1 MGFFLPIRN
10 RILQSLTFLPVSLK
24 QNFPA
29 VCRCFTFT
37 TSRRWAELTDSKAFY
52 PEIKIKNDNK
62 TKKRAGKD
70 KSPFKPFSAFVAGSS
85 KMRAMCNTNNA
96 VAGDSFTPFNTIS
109 PPDTPLSAKE
119 WEKLKEESQ
128 HIKRFEDV
136 MFDSMINN
144 RSPVNV
150 AKSLLVAVAKR
161 DGDVEYSYLV
171 KYLSLCVFHKDK
183 GEIYD
188 IYNIM
193 KAKYKSLEA
202 SAYSLLIKGLNDS
215 PHWKDILA
223 LLEKLKKV
231 SFHSRQNYGDCIEGA
246 LLNQERSLAFELF
259 HEMAAENMTPALT
272 TIKLFF
278 DFCQPGKDDH
288 LKNKCIDILYYLR
301 ENQMYPD
308 ESLVLSIKQWFES
321 IPGENWKGNLT
332 SMNNS
337 NRQCPSCGHLLEDI
351 NLSEEEF
358 INVKEKIKRDVIE
371 GSDIFRNTS
380 PQELERFQRF
390 VSEHPPFDVAIDGL
404 NVAKLSAV
412 NPSSKTLLD
421 VVVYLAQRYHRLLVL
436 GRRHMLKNS
445 FQWKKRDMDYM
456 QSKADFFF
464 ADNMS
469 KDDPFLLYATF
480 HSGGHCMMVTRDL
493 LRDHKAVLSD
503 TVTRR
508 LFFKWQRGHQMVVS
522 SYIPGKILT
531 FEDALPYD
539 TVVQTDG
546 NTWHIPYDDNLS
558 KRVSY
563 EIPGKWLC
571 LQKQNK

>member
-1 MGFFLPIRN
+1 MGFFLPKTN
-10 RILQSLTFLPVSLK
+10 WVLQTFVSTK

-29 VCRCFTFT
+29 VCRCFTST
-37 TSRRWAELTDSKAFY
+37 TSCRWAESTDPKAFHQ
-52 PEIKIKNDNK
+52 EIKIKDDIM
-62 TKKRAGKD
+62 TKKTGK
-70 KSPFKPFSAFVAGSS
+70 KRFAPKPFSAFVAGSS
-85 KMRAMCNTNNA
+85 KMRAMYNTNNA
-96 VAGDSFTPFNTIS
+96 VANDSSS
-109 PPDTPLSAKE
+109 PLNIVSTPDTPLSAKE
-119 WEKLKEESQ
+119 WEKLKEEYQ
-128 HIKRFEDV
+128 HFKKFEDV
-136 MFDSMINN
+136 MFDSMVHNH
-144 RSPVNV
+144 SPVDV

-161 DGDVEYSYLV
+161 DGDIEYSYLV
-171 KYLSLCVFHKDK
+171 KYLTLCVFHKDI

-202 SAYSLLIKGLNDS
+202 SAYSLLIKGLS
-215 PHWKDILA
+215 VSSHWKETLV
-223 LLEKLKKV
+223 LLEKVKKV

-246 LLNQERSLAFELF
+246 LLNQERNLAFELF
-259 HEMAAENMTPALT
+259 HEMVAENLIPASA

-278 DFCQPGKDDH
+278 DFCQPVKDDH

-301 ENQMYPD
+301 ENQIYPD
-308 ESLVLSIKQWFES
+308 ESLMLSVKQWFES

-332 SMNNS
+332 SMNNNS
-337 NRQCPSCGHLLEDI
+337 RQCPSCGHLLEDI

-358 INVKEKIKRDVIE
+358 INVKDKIKKDVIE
-371 GSDIFRNTS
+371 GTDIFRNTS

-390 VSEHPPFDVAIDGL
+390 VNEHPPFDVVIDGL
-404 NVAKLSAV
+404 NVARTTPL

-421 VVVYLAQRYHRLLVL
+421 VVVYLAQKYHRLLVL

-445 FQWKKRDMDYM
+445 FQWKKRDMDDM
-456 QSKADFFF
+456 QKKADFFF
-464 ADNMS
+464 TDNMS

-480 HSGGHCMMVTRDL
+480 HSGGHCMLVTRDL
-493 LRDHKAVLSD
+493 LRDHRAVLSD
-503 TVTRR
+503 NVTRR

-522 SYIPGKILT
+522 SYVPGKILT

-571 LQKQNK
+571 LQKK

>member
-1 MGFFLPIRN
+1 MGFFLPKRN
-10 RILQSLTFLPVSLK
+10 WVLHTLTFLSVSK

-29 VCRCFTFT
+29 VCRCFTST
-37 TSRRWAELTDSKAFY
+37 TSCRWAESTYPKDFH
-52 PEIKIKNDNK
+52 PEIKIKDGNM
-62 TKKRAGKD
+62 TKKKAGKD
-70 KSPFKPFSAFVAGSS
+70 RVAPKLFSAFMAGSS
-85 KMRAMCNTNNA
+85 KMRAIQNTNNA
-96 VAGDSFTPFNTIS
+96 VANDSFSPLNTVS

-119 WEKLKEESQ
+119 WEKLKEEHQ
-128 HIKRFEDV
+128 HLKKFEDV

-144 RSPVNV
+144 HSPVDV

-161 DGDVEYSYLV
+161 DGDIEYSYLV
-171 KYLSLCVFHKDK
+171 KYLTLCVFHKNV

-202 SAYSLLIKGLNDS
+202 SAYSLLIKGLS
-215 PHWKDILA
+215 ETPHWRETLV
-223 LLEKLKKV
+223 LLEKVKKV

-246 LLNQERSLAFELF
+246 LLNQERNLAFELF
-259 HEMAAENMTPALT
+259 HEMVAENLIPALT

-278 DFCQPGKDDH
+278 DFCQPVKDDH

-301 ENQMYPD
+301 ENEIYPD
-308 ESLVLSIKQWFES
+308 ESLMLSIKQWFES

-332 SMNNS
+332 SMNKS
-337 NRQCPSCGHLLEDI
+337 RQCPSCGHLLEDI

-358 INVKEKIKRDVIE
+358 INVKEKIKKDVIE
-371 GSDIFRNTS
+371 GTDIFRNTS
-380 PQELERFQRF
+380 PQELECFQRF
-390 VSEHPPFDVAIDGL
+390 VNEHPPFDVVIDGL
-404 NVAKLSAV
+404 NVAKTSPL

-421 VVVYLAQRYHRLLVL
+421 VVNYLAQKYHRLLVL
-436 GRRHMLKNS
+436 GRRHMLKHS
-445 FQWKKRDMDYM
+445 FQWKKRDMDDI
-456 QSKADFFF
+456 QQKADFFF
-464 ADNMS
+464 TDNMS

-480 HSGGHCMMVTRDL
+480 HSGGHCMIVTRDL
-493 LRDHKAVLSD
+493 LRDHRAVLSD
-503 TVTRR
+503 NVTRR

-522 SYIPGKILT
+522 SYVPGKILT

-539 TVVQTDG
+539 TLVQTDG

-563 EIPGKWLC
+563 EIPVKWLC
-571 LQKQNK
+571 LQKK

>member
-1 MGFFLPIRN
+1 MGFFLPKTN
-10 RILQSLTFLPVSLK
+10 WVLQTFVSTK

-29 VCRCFTFT
+29 VCRCFTST
-37 TSRRWAELTDSKAFY
+37 TSWRWAESTDPKAFHQ
-52 PEIKIKNDNK
+52 EIKIKDDIM
-62 TKKRAGKD
+62 TKKKAGK
-70 KSPFKPFSAFVAGSS
+70 KRFAPKPFSAFVAGSS
-85 KMRAMCNTNNA
+85 KMRAMYNTNNA
-96 VAGDSFTPFNTIS
+96 VANDSSS
-109 PPDTPLSAKE
+109 PLNIVSTPDTPLSAKE
-119 WEKLKEESQ
+119 WEKLKEEYQ
-128 HIKRFEDV
+128 HFKKFEDV
-136 MFDSMINN
+136 MFDSMVHNH
-144 RSPVNV
+144 SPVDV

-161 DGDVEYSYLV
+161 DGDIEYSYLV
-171 KYLSLCVFHKDK
+171 KYLTLCVFHKDI

-202 SAYSLLIKGLNDS
+202 SAYSLLIKGLS
-215 PHWKDILA
+215 VSSHWKETLV
-223 LLEKLKKV
+223 LLEKVKKV

-246 LLNQERSLAFELF
+246 LLNQERNLAFELF
-259 HEMAAENMTPALT
+259 HEMVAENLIPASA

-278 DFCQPGKDDH
+278 DFCQPVKDDH

-301 ENQMYPD
+301 ENQIYPD
-308 ESLVLSIKQWFES
+308 ESLMLSVKQWFES

-332 SMNNS
+332 SMNNNS
-337 NRQCPSCGHLLEDI
+337 RQCPSCGHLLEDI

-358 INVKEKIKRDVIE
+358 INVKDKIKKDVIE
-371 GSDIFRNTS
+371 GTDVFRNTS

-390 VSEHPPFDVAIDGL
+390 VNEHPPFDVVIDGL
-404 NVAKLSAV
+404 NVARTTPL

-421 VVVYLAQRYHRLLVL
+421 VVVYLAQKYDRLLVL

-445 FQWKKRDMDYM
+445 FQWKKRDMDDM
-456 QSKADFFF
+456 QKKADFFF
-464 ADNMS
+464 TDNMS

-480 HSGGHCMMVTRDL
+480 HSGGHCMLVTRDL
-493 LRDHKAVLSD
+493 LRDHRAVLSD
-503 TVTRR
+503 NVTRR

-522 SYIPGKILT
+522 SYVPGKILT

-563 EIPGKWLC
+563 EIPVKWLC
-571 LQKQNK
+571 LQKK

>member
-1 MGFFLPIRN
+1 MGFFLPKTN
-10 RILQSLTFLPVSLK
+10 WVLQTFVSTK

-29 VCRCFTFT
+29 VCRCFTST
-37 TSRRWAELTDSKAFY
+37 TSCRWAESTDPKAFHQ
-52 PEIKIKNDNK
+52 EIKIKDDIM
-62 TKKRAGKD
+62 TKKTGK
-70 KSPFKPFSAFVAGSS
+70 KRFAPKPFSAFVAGSS
-85 KMRAMCNTNNA
+85 KMRAMYNTNNA
-96 VAGDSFTPFNTIS
+96 VANDSSS
-109 PPDTPLSAKE
+109 PLNIVSTPDTPLSAKE
-119 WEKLKEESQ
+119 WEKLKEEYQ
-128 HIKRFEDV
+128 HFKKFEDV
-136 MFDSMINN
+136 MFDSMVHNH
-144 RSPVNV
+144 SPVDV

-161 DGDVEYSYLV
+161 DGDIEYSYLV
-171 KYLSLCVFHKDK
+171 KYLTLCVFHKDI

-202 SAYSLLIKGLNDS
+202 SAYSLLIKGLS
-215 PHWKDILA
+215 VSSHWKETLV
-223 LLEKLKKV
+223 LLEKVKKV

-246 LLNQERSLAFELF
+246 LLNQERNLAFELF
-259 HEMAAENMTPALT
+259 HEMVAENLIPASA

-278 DFCQPGKDDH
+278 DFCQPVKDDH

-301 ENQMYPD
+301 ENQIYPD
-308 ESLVLSIKQWFES
+308 ESLMLSVKQWFES

-332 SMNNS
+332 SMNN

-358 INVKEKIKRDVIE
+358 INVKDKIKKDVIE
-371 GSDIFRNTS
+371 GTDIFRNTS

-390 VSEHPPFDVAIDGL
+390 VNEHPPFDVVIDGL
-404 NVAKLSAV
+404 NVARTTPL

-421 VVVYLAQRYHRLLVL
+421 VVVYLAQKYHRLLVL

-445 FQWKKRDMDYM
+445 FQWKKRDMDDM
-456 QSKADFFF
+456 QKKADFFF
-464 ADNMS
+464 TDNMS

-480 HSGGHCMMVTRDL
+480 HSGGHCMLVTRDL
-493 LRDHKAVLSD
+493 LRDHRAVLSD
-503 TVTRR
+503 NVTRR

-522 SYIPGKILT
+522 SYVPGKILT

-571 LQKQNK
+571 LQKK